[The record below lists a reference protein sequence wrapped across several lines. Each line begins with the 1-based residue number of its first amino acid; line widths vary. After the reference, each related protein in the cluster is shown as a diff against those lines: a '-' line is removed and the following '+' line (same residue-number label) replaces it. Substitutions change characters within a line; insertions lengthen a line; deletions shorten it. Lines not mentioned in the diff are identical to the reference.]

1 MLLIISSCLLIS
13 SLIVHIDAAP
23 QYAPSSP
30 GCRMEEKIIYEDKC
44 EEYIEKT
51 CVTKNERVCKQVS
64 YEYCEGAIK
73 QDVERQC
80 FKVNEQF
87 CIIQDDHL
95 RRTSE
100 EDPYVPDV
108 VPYVPDV
115 VPYVPDV
122 VPYAPD
128 VVGECL
134 KSGELVCDTKFNVK
148 STTKNEH
155 QCVDVRQ
162 PKCSVREKVVT
173 DVTCV
178 DSFEFKCQAGA
189 YRGQIVCER
198 YPTRNCSDSNRKV
211 NVDYCEMGTVS
222 SCLNFPKRFYS
233 PVEEE
238 VNCRQVPKPD
248 PSFYG
253 TPCYTKDCIDKSR
266 NICDQYETENLK
278 PVCMFTE
285 RRLCSYEP
293 KERCSEKT
301 KQYCTK
307 VERVV
312 YKQICDAN
320 FIFSYGRS

>member
-1 MLLIISSCLLIS
+1 MGIISSCLLIS
-13 SLIVHIDAAP
+13 SPFVHIDAAP
-23 QYAPSSP
+23 QYAPYSP

-51 CVTKNERVCKQVS
+51 CVTNNERVCKQVS

-73 QDVERQC
+73 QDVERLC

-87 CIIQDDHL
+87 CIIHL

-108 VPYVPDV
+108 VPYV
-115 VPYVPDV
+115 
-122 VPYAPD
+122 PD

-211 NVDYCEMGTVS
+211 YVDYCEMETVS

>member
-30 GCRMEEKIIYEDKC
+30 GCRMEENIIYEDKC

-73 QDVERQC
+73 QDDERQC

-87 CIIQDDHL
+87 CIIQYDHI
-95 RRTSE
+95 RRSSE

-108 VPYVPDV
+108 V
-115 VPYVPDV
+115 
-122 VPYAPD
+122 
-128 VVGECL
+128 GECL
-134 KSGELVCDTKFNVK
+134 ESGELVCDTKFNVK

-189 YRGQIVCER
+189 YHGQSVCER

-253 TPCYTKDCIDKSR
+253 TPCYTKDCTDKSR
-266 NICDQYETENLK
+266 NICDEYETENLK

-285 RRLCSYEP
+285 RQLCSYEP

-320 FIFSYGRS
+320 FIFGYGRS